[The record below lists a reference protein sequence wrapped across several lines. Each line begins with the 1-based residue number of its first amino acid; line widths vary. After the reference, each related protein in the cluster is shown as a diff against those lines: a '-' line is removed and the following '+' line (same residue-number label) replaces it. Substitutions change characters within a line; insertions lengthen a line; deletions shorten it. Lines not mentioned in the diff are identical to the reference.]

1 MNATSRGGSKN
12 WIIIITEDYSALYP
26 VLSLVFPFA
35 SKYKND
41 YAFLKRIIMSV
52 LSRVPN
58 DALHG
63 TPTHNMPVRQ
73 TGIQYGKSG
82 VLGKRITRMY
92 MIIHSTL
99 SGVFF

>member
-1 MNATSRGGSKN
+1 
-12 WIIIITEDYSALYP
+12 
-26 VLSLVFPFA
+26 
-35 SKYKND
+35 
-41 YAFLKRIIMSV
+41 MSV

-99 SGVFF
+99 SGVFLSSLTTRRAYRLANIIASLACIKTKNSTTCGVFPCSQCELLG